1 MNGSALR
8 SAQMLAVAAAMLLVL
23 TIASLF
29 VGVGDLSPSDFTRSE
44 GWDLL
49 LASRLPRTLAAV
61 LVGSGLAIAG
71 IVMQTLARNRFVEP
85 ATAGTAQSAALG
97 ILAATLIWPDAS
109 IATKAAIASIGAL
122 AGTGLFLLAAWRLPP
137 TQPYLVPLVGLVF
150 GGIVGAL
157 VIFLALQTGLSQY
170 VDVWTSG
177 ELSGITRGRYELLWL
192 AAGLVALAWVVADQL
207 TVLSLGEVASRSL
220 GLDYA
225 RMMQLG
231 LLIVA
236 LVSALSVVVV
246 GVIPFVGLVVP
257 ALVSRM
263 AGDNLRS
270 TIPLAAVFGA
280 LLVLG
285 CDITGRLVIYPYEM
299 PVGTILGIVGAAAFL
314 IVVSRG
320 RSTA

>member
-1 MNGSALR
+1 MSRPALA
-8 SAQMLAVAAAMLLVL
+8 SGHGFAGAVTMLAALAV
-23 TIASLF
+23 ASLF
-29 VGVGDLSPSDFTRSE
+29 VGVGSLSPSDFTRSE
-44 GWDLL
+44 GLDLL
-49 LASRLPRTLAAV
+49 LASRLPRTLAAI

-97 ILAATLIWPDAS
+97 ILAATLIWPEAS
-109 IATKAAIASIGAL
+109 IAMKAAVASLTAL
-122 AGTGLFLLAAWRLPP
+122 AGTGLFLLATRRLPP

-150 GGIVGAL
+150 GGIVGA
-157 VIFLALQTGLSQY
+157 VATVLALQTGLSQY

-192 AAGLVALAWVVADQL
+192 AAGLVALAWLVADQL

-246 GVIPFVGLVVP
+246 GVVPFVGLVVP

-263 AGDNLRS
+263 AGDNLRA
-270 TIPLAAVFGA
+270 TIPLAAIFGA

-285 CDITGRLVIYPYEM
+285 CDIAGRLVIHPYEM

-314 IVVSRG
+314 AVVSRG
-320 RSTA
+320 RPAA